1 MYDSV
6 VFLTPLSSRVG
17 FTLCICKNI
26 IISQCCYFH
35 VISRKLWR
43 LFRCYRFVHSLF
55 EHCVFFSS
63 RIRHTRVALV
73 TGVQTCAL
81 PFLDCM
87 YLSRQSGPPPWQRQ
101 ISSPP
106 NNRKAPPMPS
116 AKLGSPRRSMRPAT
130 LTDMAPD
137 YVALGETRTYSFDAI
152 TREADVAR
160 FPFKPSRVPNSIA
173 DVVELI

>member
-1 MYDSV
+1 M
-6 VFLTPLSSRVG
+6 
-17 FTLCICKNI
+17 
-26 IISQCCYFH
+26 
-35 VISRKLWR
+35 
-43 LFRCYRFVHSLF
+43 
-55 EHCVFFSS
+55 
-63 RIRHTRVALV
+63 
-73 TGVQTCAL
+73 
-81 PFLDCM
+81 LDCM

-160 FPFKPSRVPNSIA
+160 RSEEHTS
-173 DVVELI
+173 ELQSLMRTSYAVFCLKKKKEQD